1 MYSVLTEPGL
11 YSSAHGDLIY
21 VVSEPTKTADP
32 DTYQDYR
39 FILDLTVGA
48 NPALRLKAL
57 PRPDNKLG
65 VFNIGPVVRNYFSTV
80 LNPGA
85 GTLCQEMG
93 IGEFFLELSL
103 SFGEEYSFITYPNI
117 ESKDLSVYNH
127 YDGRTFG
134 GGSTL
139 SSRVGMVA
147 SNRQV
152 SLKTHPL
159 STFSFLPFFSNTGTV
174 SFTARSYTESG
185 ASVATYTTSFSPTK
199 ELLIFNVSP
208 TRLNTASAGFITPA
222 VAYYTVEVEGDLYR
236 FDLVCESK
244 YDRYSVHFLN
254 QYGGFESKDFTKVS
268 RRRIEITKT
277 DYGRLPYDIDASG
290 VVRYFNAGNVYN
302 DTAAVYASQ
311 YSERL
316 TLNSDFIS
324 DSEYEWLGEL
334 MRSPMVYV
342 QFGTYFVPA
351 RITGNNYEYR
361 KHINDKFTNITLD
374 IEFGETFNAQFR

>member
-48 NPALRLKAL
+48 NPAVRLKAL

-65 VFNIGPVVRNYFSTV
+65 VFNIGNVVRNYFNTA
-80 LNPGA
+80 LNPGS
-85 GTLCQEMG
+85 GILCQQMG
-93 IGEFFLELSL
+93 VGDFLLELGISL
-103 SFGEEYSFITYPNI
+103 GEEYNFITYPNI
-117 ESKDLSVYNH
+117 TSSDLSVYNH

-134 GGSTL
+134 SGSTL
-139 SSRVGMVA
+139 SAKLGKVA
-147 SNRQV
+147 SNRMGA
-152 SLKTHPL
+152 LKVHPA
-159 STFSFLPFFSNTGTV
+159 STFSFLPFFPSTADV
-174 SFTARSYTESG
+174 DFTARSYTEAG
-185 ASVATYTTSFSPTK
+185 ANVATYSTTFSPTGQM
-199 ELLIFNVSP
+199 LIFNVSP
-208 TRLNTASAGFITPA
+208 SRLNTASAGFITPA

-236 FDLVCESK
+236 FDLICEPK

-311 YSERL
+311 YMDKL

-324 DSEYEWLGEL
+324 DQEYEWLGEL

-342 QFGTYFVPA
+342 QMGAYFIPA
-351 RITGNNYEYR
+351 RINGNNYEYR